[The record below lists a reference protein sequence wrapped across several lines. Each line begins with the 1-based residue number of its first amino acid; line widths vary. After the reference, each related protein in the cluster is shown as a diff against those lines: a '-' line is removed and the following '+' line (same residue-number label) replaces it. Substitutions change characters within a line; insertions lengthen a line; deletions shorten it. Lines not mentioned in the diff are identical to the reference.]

1 MTDVDVVH
9 LQHEHAAF
17 KCALESILRQ
27 IMTPDGSNDPDDILE
42 GIVCTAEQALE
53 RYRRCS

>member
-17 KCALESILRQ
+17 KLALESILRQ
-27 IMTPDGSNDPDDILE
+27 IENPGMVRNRDIIDGIE
-42 GIVCTAEQALE
+42 CTAVQALE